1 MSKTLPPRTEAILKS
16 IVEQYIARA
25 APVPSQSVLHNN
37 GFEFPQPLSVM
48 R

>member
-25 APVPSQSVLHNN
+25 APVPPAPEAAAV
-37 GFEFPQPLSVM
+37 P